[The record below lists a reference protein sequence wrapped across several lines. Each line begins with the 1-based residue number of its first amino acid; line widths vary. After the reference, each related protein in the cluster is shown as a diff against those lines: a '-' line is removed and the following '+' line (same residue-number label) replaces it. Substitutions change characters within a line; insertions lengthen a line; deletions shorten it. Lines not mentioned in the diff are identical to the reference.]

1 MAIDTSLS
9 SLSSLNPYAI
19 SSGASGV
26 ASSAST
32 TPGNTPDPV
41 ASSTNSAALQQAIEL
56 ASEASVVVTLGGSS
70 NGNGDGLTYNAAG
83 LFNSFVNA
91 GSATGI
97 TTDTSQNQADQSLA
111 QGILGSISAPA
122 SSSGVYAGNG
132 VFSAQDGL
140 TAEQSALLKSNPG
153 LAATFVGDAVNQG
166 IVGSLIST
174 TA

>member
-1 MAIDTSLS
+1 M
-9 SLSSLNPYAI
+9 
-19 SSGASGV
+19 
-26 ASSAST
+26 
-32 TPGNTPDPV
+32 
-41 ASSTNSAALQQAIEL
+41 
-56 ASEASVVVTLGGSS
+56 VVTLGGSS

-97 TTDTSQNQADQSLA
+97 TADTSQNQADQSLA